1 MATQEEISRVRR
13 RIGDGEKHGLDSFTG
28 DGETTTL
35 NLEFK
40 NVYAV
45 EVTINQ
51 ATLPPV
57 AYTLNQKAGKL
68 ILEAAPAQDD
78 KIIVNYKY
86 AGYTDEDIEVLI
98 NNYGVEGAIVEALQE
113 LLVDSARL
121 YDYQQGQT
129 VDKRSQVFDHLKDLL
144 KSAKDDFVA
153 TKSNGVR
160 LGRRNPDE
168 RKPSVGRVD
177 LSRDDKWSDNNA

>member
-13 RIGDGEKHGLDSFTG
+13 RIGDGVKSGLDRFASNG
-28 DGETTTL
+28 QQVEIQ
-35 NLEFK
+35 LEFK
-40 NVYAV
+40 NVFD
-45 EVTINQ
+45 
-51 ATLPPV
+51 V
-57 AYTLNQKAGKL
+57 AIDGLDPSDYTVNGAAGKVVLHEALAADTVKL
-68 ILEAAPAQDD
+68 IS
-78 KIIVNYKY
+78 YKY
-86 AGYTDEDIEVLI
+86 AGYTDEQIVELI
-98 NNYGVEGAIVEALQE
+98 GNYGVEGAVVEALQE

-177 LSRDDKWSDNNA
+177 LSRDDKWSDNNV